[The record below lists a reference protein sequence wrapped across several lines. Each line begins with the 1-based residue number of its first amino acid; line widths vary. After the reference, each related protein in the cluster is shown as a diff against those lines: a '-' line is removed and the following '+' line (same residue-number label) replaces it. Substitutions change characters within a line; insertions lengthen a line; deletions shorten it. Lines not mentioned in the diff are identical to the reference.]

1 MGQVVVKKLLAGVC
15 LSVISA
21 CHSALT
27 PGWQLVEL
35 WGCKGGSDAP
45 AKKTT
50 HCRRASTGVSLHPPR
65 PWSIEHDTTSTA
77 AQDVDLTPRRHS
89 WLHPWILLPD
99 VGHRQVAPY
108 NSRARA
114 RAKSRDDN
122 ANSNSSPAASGL
134 YYLSEL
140 VEEHTVVS
148 KRLLTQL
155 IYIIV
160 GIQLLLCFVD
170 RFPFW
175 LTVLG
180 IASHVVYL
188 GNMRRF
194 PVVTLTDPLF
204 ITSCSKSFVLSQSLS
219 PRHSGSHG

>member
-1 MGQVVVKKLLAGVC
+1 M
-15 LSVISA
+15 
-21 CHSALT
+21 
-27 PGWQLVEL
+27 
-35 WGCKGGSDAP
+35 
-45 AKKTT
+45 
-50 HCRRASTGVSLHPPR
+50 RREEDTLSTGISLHLPKLCL
-65 PWSIEHDTTSTA
+65 INNDTTSAA
-77 AQDVDLTPRRHS
+77 AQDVDPTPRRHS
-89 WLHPWILLPD
+89 WLHLGLLLPD
-99 VGHRQVAPY
+99 VGHRQVAPH

-114 RAKSRDDN
+114 RDGDGDGD
-122 ANSNSSPAASGL
+122 ANSVSSPAASGL

-160 GIQLLLCFVD
+160 GIQVLLCFVD

-175 LTVLG
+175 LTILG

-194 PVVTLTDPLF
+194 PFVTLTDPLF
-204 ITSCSKSFVLSQSLS
+204 VTSCSKFSLVNVQASCTRAPMADQLPFHS
-219 PRHSGSHG
+219 PGTRQPHRVV